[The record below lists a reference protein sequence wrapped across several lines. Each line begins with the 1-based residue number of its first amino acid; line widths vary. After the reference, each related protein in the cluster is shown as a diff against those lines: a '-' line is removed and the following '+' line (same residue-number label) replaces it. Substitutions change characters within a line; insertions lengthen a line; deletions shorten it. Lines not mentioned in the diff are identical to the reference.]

1 MPEQAS
7 FFNIALTIGACGDK
21 LFPKGSDKMRIRRA
35 KKSDI
40 PFIEASLKAICAF
53 HHEGRPDL
61 FKGDG
66 VKYTEEQLE
75 EVLDAD
81 IVLVA
86 EDDEEL
92 CGYLIAKPRE
102 YGSTSSME
110 YSSVYVDDLYVVP
123 EKRHN
128 GAGRGLM
135 EEAFAVAKQRGCYNV
150 TLNVWEFPGSAMEFY
165 KSLGMSPMSHMMEI
179 KL

>member
-1 MPEQAS
+1 
-7 FFNIALTIGACGDK
+7 
-21 LFPKGSDKMRIRRA
+21 MRIRVA

-40 PFIEASLKAICAF
+40 PFLEASLKEICAF

-75 EVLDAD
+75 EVLDAN

-102 YGSTSSME
+102 YGGSASVKYT
-110 YSSVYVDDLYVVP
+110 SVYVDDLYVLP
-123 EKRHN
+123 EKRHK
-128 GAGRGLM
+128 GAGRCLM
-135 EEAFAVAKQRGCYNV
+135 EEIFAIAKERGCYNV

-165 KSLGMSPMSHMMEI
+165 KSLGMTPMSHMMEI